1 MSVNHYF
8 PTRPTPLA
16 QLPGAVP
23 LDGRDSPDRMV
34 QPDELVAW
42 GGSLANRGETVG
54 RVEQA
59 SWRLSEHEAALDE
72 LAQRL
77 RALRRE
83 FEEQSIRL
91 DPTANQR
98 RGYRA
103 ADDSERVGLQ
113 LNRCR
118 IAQQVAH
125 DCRLLAQEVAH
136 LRRVRDQVHRAEGV
150 TEHPATLVQR
160 RRVQQSVADAV
171 DTLALVSG
179 EVLDLVPTAPIADSL
194 AALLPHPQESA
205 ARPDPTGTVQAPPAP
220 ADAPGSSP
228 ATSGEPDADTADPS
242 AALLAQLDQLGVPPE
257 ASRAQHRTRLTQA
270 GVRVGDH
277 RLAETI
283 RARRQRANAAGESGS
298 AH

>member
-23 LDGRDSPDRMV
+23 LDGTDSPDRMM

-150 TEHPATLVQR
+150 VQHPATLVQR

-179 EVLDLVPTAPIADSL
+179 EVPTAPVADSL
-194 AALLPHPQESA
+194 AALLPHPQESV
-205 ARPDPTGTVQAPPAP
+205 ARPDAGTVQAPPAP
-220 ADAPGSSP
+220 VGAPGTSP
-228 ATSGEPDADTADPS
+228 ATSGEPDASAVDPS

-257 ASRAQHRTRLTQA
+257 ASRAQHRARLTQA

-283 RARRQRANAAGESGS
+283 RARRQRANAVGESGS